1 MTTELT
7 KADSGNDL
15 VAIINSAMPEL
26 KRVAPRFVNLA
37 RLTSLAIEAK
47 MRNPLLA
54 NCSPVSVLNF
64 CKKCAEVGT
73 DRVGAGGMW
82 AVPFWSNKNKCFDMT
97 PIPDWRLIIEKCKKA
112 KAITHATAEAVYDA
126 DQFEYS
132 RGMNP
137 NLVHVPARKDRGKL
151 VAVYC
156 IYTLPDGTK
165 DFCVMDWEQD
175 VIPIRDRTNAWKS
188 WKEKGASNPWVTDE
202 AEQGKKTVVKR
213 ALKPFEG
220 ASPELTAMIEL
231 DNAHMG
237 YSQDADVLRVPVAMP
252 IARTAIDTTATET
265 TPDAPAKTEH
275 AKPEGDVVRGLVE
288 DIAEKTGKT
297 KKGTD
302 WTRYGIKV
310 GGVVYGTFKKE
321 HAEIARDAQVQEK
334 PVALAWLK
342 EGEHLNVASI
352 NVEDHAGLTDAEKAD
367 IEARELKGELPL

>member
-1 MTTELT
+1 MGTEVATTGG
-7 KADSGNDL
+7 ADL
-15 VAIINSAMPEL
+15 VTIINSAMPEL
-26 KRVAPRFVNLA
+26 KRVAPRFVNLS

-54 NCSPVSVLNF
+54 NCTPVSVLNF

-82 AVPFWSNKNKCFDMT
+82 AVPFWSNKNKCFDMV

-112 KAITHATAEAVYDA
+112 KAITHATAEAVYEA
-126 DQFEYS
+126 DQFEYC

-137 NLVHVPARKDRGKL
+137 NLVHVPARKNRGKL

-156 IYTLPDGTK
+156 IYSLPDGTK

-175 VIPIRDRTNAWKS
+175 VVPIRDRTNAWKS
-188 WKEKGASNPWVTDE
+188 WKEKGNSNPWVTDE

-237 YSQDADVLRVPVAMP
+237 YSQDADVLRVPIAMP
-252 IARTAIDTTATET
+252 TPKTAIETTATET
-265 TPDAPAKTEH
+265 TPEPTGKTEH
-275 AKPEGDVVRGLVE
+275 VKPEEGIARGLVGQVS
-288 DIAEKTGKT
+288 EKKLPSGKT
-297 KKGTD
+297 K
-302 WTRYGIKV
+302 YGVLVDGKW
-310 GGVVYGTFKKE
+310 YGTFSSTD
-321 HAEIARDAQVQEK
+321 AGVARDAKMQGN
-334 PVALAWLK
+334 PVELAWLK
-342 EGEHLNVASI
+342 NDGFYNVASI
-352 NVEDHAGLTDAEKAD
+352 NVKDAAPLTDAEKAEIED
-367 IEARELKGELPL
+367 READEARKASGKLL